1 MITTTMTINKNL
13 AKWNGQWRRL
23 LAMVFDGHGS
33 DFREIR
39 YHVTKIRSFPSWKKI
54 LNNKFKERCNQSHIK
69 LIYSIQRWGNLW
81 NRWALL
87 IWHLGRK
94 ILILGSPL
102 KIQGLGRKIGKILF
116 FAVLKCFCCF
126 QFWRPDIG
134 FERVGQLKFPFGG
147 N

>member
-1 MITTTMTINKNL
+1 MKRPMAASPRHGVRRPRL
-13 AKWNGQWRRL
+13 RFPWNPLPRHQNT
-23 LAMVFDGHGS
+23 VFS
-33 DFREIR
+33 EL
-39 YHVTKIRSFPSWKKI
+39 KKI

-134 FERVGQLKFPFGG
+134 FERVGQLKFLFGG

>member
-1 MITTTMTINKNL
+1 MQNETANGGVSSPWCSTATAPISVKSVTTSPKYGLFRAEKN
-13 AKWNGQWRRL
+13 
-23 LAMVFDGHGS
+23 
-33 DFREIR
+33 
-39 YHVTKIRSFPSWKKI
+39 I

-116 FAVLKCFCCF
+116 FAVLTCLCCF

-134 FERVGQLKFPFGG
+134 FERVGQLKFLFGG